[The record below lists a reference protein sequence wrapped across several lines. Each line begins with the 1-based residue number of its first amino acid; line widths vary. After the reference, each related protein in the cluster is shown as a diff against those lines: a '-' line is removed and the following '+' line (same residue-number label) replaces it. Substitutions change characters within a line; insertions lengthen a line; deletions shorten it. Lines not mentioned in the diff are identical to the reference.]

1 MAGKQ
6 EAILKTYWEQ
16 VKTFNKINCM
26 AKPYSKEQ
34 QQQMTFDG
42 VTRVKRESF
51 CLRLAIMNHDDKIF
65 KFLWNENRLLWN
77 LGHFI
82 VCIQQIIASNW
93 ESGLKLLLAST
104 TTKVILMSVNTV
116 ADFVE
121 VVELLKQVITE
132 LQMSNQRMAKKLRE
146 YMFTRPYF
154 IYCIFIEIT
163 PVNSNVSNITQL
175 SK

>member
-1 MAGKQ
+1 
-6 EAILKTYWEQ
+6 
-16 VKTFNKINCM
+16 
-26 AKPYSKEQ
+26 
-34 QQQMTFDG
+34 
-42 VTRVKRESF
+42 
-51 CLRLAIMNHDDKIF
+51 
-65 KFLWNENRLLWN
+65 
-77 LGHFI
+77 
-82 VCIQQIIASNW
+82 
-93 ESGLKLLLAST
+93 
-104 TTKVILMSVNTV
+104 MSVNTV

-121 VVELLKQVITE
+121 VVELLKQLITE